1 MGTQSDLWG
10 GPGVKQE
17 HAFYFW
23 RRMQHAL
30 EPPPRT
36 QINVAMQSGG
46 TIIGRDWQQ
55 SFYANFDAFLAMARS
70 VPEIINVRFGYDD
83 RAPKPIRDWFDA
95 LDPGE
100 QQRRK
105 EFTKQFAASYG
116 AFRALPLSNKRNVTF
131 HRTGVS
137 GVKVTIVGRFGIYT
151 GSATEPVPQAES
163 MPIPSDADPNVPWP
177 ALIRPTALEPK
188 WSDFQIDGR
197 PLYEEVTAYFEATGK
212 LVSKA
217 HKVAEGV
224 HGTNT
229 LSEPTD

>member
-1 MGTQSDLWG
+1 
-10 GPGVKQE
+10 
-17 HAFYFW
+17 
-23 RRMQHAL
+23 
-30 EPPPRT
+30 
-36 QINVAMQSGG
+36 
-46 TIIGRDWQQ
+46 
-55 SFYANFDAFLAMARS
+55 MARS
-70 VPEIINVRFGYDD
+70 VPEIINVCFGYDD

-105 EFTKQFAASYG
+105 EFTKQFAAWYG

-131 HRTGVS
+131 HHTGVS

-163 MPIPSDADPNVPWP
+163 MPIPSDADPNFPWP

-197 PLYEEVTAYFEATGK
+197 PLYEEVAAYFEATGK
-212 LVSKA
+212 LLSEA
-217 HKVAEGV
+217 HNIAEGV
-224 HGTNT
+224 HGSNT
-229 LSEPTD
+229 LSEPPD